1 MQIMFTLRFIQLGF
15 CFEIDVSSSNC
26 CFQFFVSNFKY
37 IYKLFYFNYT
47 STKVVKRIVLYS
59 YSLQLQI
66 QLQLQLQLQVTVTR
80 QVQFKLYAMYNSL
93 FETKTHNNWNTQL
106 QLLYDTIRYTYN
118 RFQVHSLQTFRKQ
131 RSVYELN

>member
-26 CFQFFVSNFKY
+26 CFQFFLFLILNIFINCFISTTHRLKLLSELFFTVTVYS
-37 IYKLFYFNYT
+37 YK
-47 STKVVKRIVLYS
+47 YS
-59 YSLQLQI
+59 YSYNYSYKLQLRARFSLNYMQCI
-66 QLQLQLQLQVTVTR
+66 TVCLK
-80 QVQFKLYAMYNSL
+80 QKLTIIGILSCSCY
-93 FETKTHNNWNTQL
+93 
-106 QLLYDTIRYTYN
+106 TIRYTYN